1 MIRMKRKKWKIPGHG
16 KNSKISMTRFG
27 HFKKTCPLRWAG
39 FFVLFVLIT
48 GLIACDGVNRQG
60 GVGGRI
66 LPNVT
71 GGAGEVLVVMDN
83 FNWENAS
90 GELLKDILMEEYPG
104 LPQSE
109 PLFDVIHVTAAS
121 FDNVYKYHRSIV
133 LITVSS
139 GQEGEIRFRE
149 NVWAKP
155 QILVQITAP
164 TATDLRQLIRDN
176 EARIRSFLVVYDRNR
191 LIKSYQDSKDMGLQK
206 EIADHHQIRLAVPRG
221 YNLDFSKEDY
231 TSVSIETPDMSQVIQ
246 IYDYPA
252 SGPEDLSTTRLI
264 EMRNAFT
271 KKYVE
276 GPRDDSY
283 MTVSR
288 LYEPIAYELNNNNMD
303 VVEIRGLW
311 ELENGFMG
319 GPFVSHSVYD
329 ASRNRIV
336 TVDGYVYYPN
346 QKKRTKIRQLEAII
360 YSMEII

>member
-1 MIRMKRKKWKIPGHG
+1 V
-16 KNSKISMTRFG
+16 
-27 HFKKTCPLRWAG
+27 A
-39 FFVLFVLIT
+39 
-48 GLIACDGVNRQG
+48 
-60 GVGGRI
+60 GRI
-66 LPNVT
+66 LPNIT

-83 FNWENAS
+83 FNWENSS
-90 GELLKDILMEEYPG
+90 GELMKDILMEEYPG

-109 PLFDVIHVTAAS
+109 PLFDVIHITAAS
-121 FDNVYKYHRSIV
+121 FDNVYQYHRSIV
-133 LITVSS
+133 LVTVSS
-139 GQEGEIRFRE
+139 ELEPSVRFRE

-164 TATDLRQLIRDN
+164 SSTELWQLLEENGD
-176 EARIRSFLVVYDRNR
+176 RIQSYLVVYDRNR
-191 LIKSYQDSKDMGLQK
+191 LMNSYKDSKDAGLQK

-252 SGPEDLSTTRLI
+252 SGPEDLSTAKLI
-264 EMRNAFT
+264 QMRNEFT

-276 GPRDDSY
+276 GPREDSY
-283 MTVSR
+283 MTVAR
-288 LYEPIAYELNNNNMD
+288 LFEPIAYELKNNDMD

-336 TVDGYVYYPN
+336 TVDGYIYYPN

-360 YSMEII
+360 YSMEVI